1 MSKFPETF
9 VHLFKSSSEIN
20 CESFKSFCNV
30 FHGYRAEKEPAFF
43 PSSVQTVKFVN
54 VKL

>member
-9 VHLFKSSSEIN
+9 VCLFKSSSEIN

-30 FHGYRAEKEPAFF
+30 FHEDRA
-43 PSSVQTVKFVN
+43 SSVRTDGAVN